1 MKNLPIQ
8 SLWVGD
14 ALSPMEVLC
23 IRSFLAHGHEFH
35 LYVYDTVAN
44 IPEHTIIKDAND
56 IIPKEK
62 IFIDAFGGYVNL
74 SNQFRYTML
83 YKIGGWWVDMDSVCL
98 KPFDFDSTFVFSS
111 ETDDPYHRTV
121 GNTTYIKSP
130 PGAKFLKDC
139 FDFIENRGIKN
150 IHWGEL
156 GINLISRMIFRNN
169 LGQYVRH
176 PECFCP
182 VSSYQIKRL
191 IEENYEPLPEK
202 SFAVHWWHELWR
214 QKKIDK
220 WGHYPENCLYEQL
233 KRRFNVVL

>member
-1 MKNLPIQ
+1 MNNLPIQ

-23 IRSFLAHGHEFH
+23 IHSFLAHGHDFH
-35 LYVYDTVAN
+35 LYVYDHVAN
-44 IPEHTIIKDAND
+44 IPEQTVVKDAND

-62 IFIDAFGGYVNL
+62 IFVDAFGGYVNL

-98 KPFDFDSTFVFSS
+98 KPFDFDTPFVFSS
-111 ETDDPYHRTV
+111 ETDDPHHRSV
-121 GNTTYIKSP
+121 VNTGYIKSP

-139 FDFIENRGIKN
+139 FDFVDNRGIEN

-156 GINLISRMIFRNN
+156 GVSLISRMIFRNN
-169 LGQYVRH
+169 LGQYVRP

-182 VSSYQIKRL
+182 VSSYQMNRL
-191 IEENYEPLPEK
+191 IEKNDEPLPEN
-202 SFAVHWWHELWR
+202 AYNLHWWHELWR
-214 QKKIDK
+214 RKKIDK
-220 WGHYPENCLYEQL
+220 WGHFPEASLYEQM
-233 KRRFNVVL
+233 KRRFGVID